1 MFSFQT
7 HIKPFDKVYWFFEI
21 YIHSFISYHEAEK
34 VLQFLATL
42 SPGDVAQVSRSLEFK
57 SRFANLCNKVTFVPY
72 YFSLF
77 NAKSQKRLF
86 YI

>member
-57 SRFANLCNKVTFVPY
+57 SRLVRAN
-72 YFSLF
+72 
-77 NAKSQKRLF
+77 
-86 YI
+86 